1 MMLVIRGW
9 NNFILIPYCYP
20 EGRWRLVS
28 GLLIPP
34 PDAGVTFSKCL
45 PALLRAREAVSLRQP
60 VQAFL
65 KAS

>member
-28 GLLIPP
+28 GLLIAAFDPC
-34 PDAGVTFSKCL
+34 DGFQ
-45 PALLRAREAVSLRQP
+45 RA
-60 VQAFL
+60 
-65 KAS
+65 